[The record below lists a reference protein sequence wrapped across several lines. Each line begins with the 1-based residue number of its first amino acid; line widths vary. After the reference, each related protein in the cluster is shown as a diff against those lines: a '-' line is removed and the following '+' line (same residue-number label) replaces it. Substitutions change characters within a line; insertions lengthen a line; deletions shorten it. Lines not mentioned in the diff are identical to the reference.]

1 MVEGTQVLSE
11 ERPCGEALASARAD
25 GRATHPSRWPSLV
38 ALLDLS
44 RELSNILVPV
54 QPRPE
59 FREELYGRLLV
70 EARRQHAL
78 QMLALPAVSPALEES
93 RTMSLLAYLGYGPEG
108 RRWIIGAAAVGSAA
122 SLVGLLAYV
131 RSRRHGK
138 VA

>member
-1 MVEGTQVLSE
+1 MVEGTPVLSE
-11 ERPCGEALASARAD
+11 ERHCAEAIASARAD
-25 GRATHPSRWPSLV
+25 GLATRPSRWLSLV

-54 QPRPE
+54 QLRPE

-70 EARRQHAL
+70 EARRQQAL
-78 QMLALPAVSPALEES
+78 QMLALPIGSLALEES
-93 RTMSLLAYLGYGPEG
+93 RTMSLRAHLGYGPEG

-131 RSRRHGK
+131 RIRRHGK